1 MKKIIICMI
10 LSLFSFLIA
19 SGSFLINDISAHHRW
34 LETNRDSISVY
45 FRDKDHDKDHKKR
58 DLKQQNRELS
68 QSASVKTEKKNMPD
82 TPAPDKAGENKTANP
97 AQEEQELPE
106 QNAPHSAAL

>member
-1 MKKIIICMI
+1 MI
-10 LSLFSFLIA
+10 LSLFSLLIA

-58 DLKQQNRELS
+58 DVKKQNRELA
-68 QSASVKTEKKNMPD
+68 QSASGETEKKNIPN
-82 TPAPDKAGENKTANP
+82 TPAPDKAGENKTDNP
-97 AQEEQELPE
+97 PQEEQKQTE
-106 QNAPHSAAL
+106 QNAPHSDAL

>member
-10 LSLFSFLIA
+10 LSLFSLLIA

-34 LETNRDSISVY
+34 METNRDSISVY

-58 DLKQQNRELS
+58 DVKKQDREISHPANAHKEKNPFSDATAPENVGQNI
-68 QSASVKTEKKNMPD
+68 
-82 TPAPDKAGENKTANP
+82 TANP
-97 AQEEQELPE
+97 PQEQQAQREQ
-106 QNAPHSAAL
+106 APHSDAL

>member
-1 MKKIIICMI
+1 MI
-10 LSLFSFLIA
+10 LSLFSLLIA

-58 DLKQQNRELS
+58 DVKQQNRELS
-68 QSASVKTEKKNMPD
+68 QSARVKTEKKNFSD

-97 AQEEQELPE
+97 PQEEQKQTE
-106 QNAPHSAAL
+106 QNAPHSDAL

>member
-10 LSLFSFLIA
+10 LSLFSLLIT

-34 LETNRDSISVY
+34 METNRDSISVY

-58 DLKQQNRELS
+58 DLKKQDREISHPANAHKEKNPFSDATAPENANQNITATPPQEQQAQRE
-68 QSASVKTEKKNMPD
+68 Q
-82 TPAPDKAGENKTANP
+82 
-97 AQEEQELPE
+97 
-106 QNAPHSAAL
+106 APHSDAL

>member
-10 LSLFSFLIA
+10 LSLFSLLIA

-58 DLKQQNRELS
+58 DVKQQNRELS
-68 QSASVKTEKKNMPD
+68 QSASVKTEKKNIPN

-97 AQEEQELPE
+97 TQEEQKQTE
-106 QNAPHSAAL
+106 QNAPHSDAL

>member
-10 LSLFSFLIA
+10 LSLFSLLIA

-45 FRDKDHDKDHKKR
+45 FRDKDHDKDYKKR
-58 DLKQQNRELS
+58 DVKKQNRELS
-68 QSASVKTEKKNMPD
+68 QSASDKTEKKNIPD
-82 TPAPDKAGENKTANP
+82 TPAPDKAEENKTANP
-97 AQEEQELPE
+97 TQEEQEPTE
-106 QNAPHSAAL
+106 QNAPHSDAL

>member
-1 MKKIIICMI
+1 MI
-10 LSLFSFLIA
+10 LSLFSLLIA

-58 DLKQQNRELS
+58 DVKKQDREISHPANAHKEKNPFSDATAQENAGQNI
-68 QSASVKTEKKNMPD
+68 
-82 TPAPDKAGENKTANP
+82 TANP
-97 AQEEQELPE
+97 PQEEHKQTE
-106 QNAPHSAAL
+106 QNAPHSDAL

>member
-10 LSLFSFLIA
+10 LSLFSLLIA

-58 DLKQQNRELS
+58 DVKQQNRELS
-68 QSASVKTEKKNMPD
+68 QSASGKTEKKNVSD
-82 TPAPDKAGENKTANP
+82 TPDSDKTGENKTANP
-97 AQEEQELPE
+97 PEEEQKQTE
-106 QNAPHSAAL
+106 QNAPHSNAL

>member
-1 MKKIIICMI
+1 MI
-10 LSLFSFLIA
+10 LSLFSLLIA

-45 FRDKDHDKDHKKR
+45 FRDKDHKKR
-58 DLKQQNRELS
+58 DVKQQNRELS
-68 QSASVKTEKKNMPD
+68 QSASVKTEKKNIPG

-97 AQEEQELPE
+97 AQEEQKSTEH
-106 QNAPHSAAL
+106 NAPHSDAL

>member
-10 LSLFSFLIA
+10 LSLFSLLIA

-34 LETNRDSISVY
+34 METNRDSISVY

-58 DLKQQNRELS
+58 DVKKQDREISHPANSHKEKNPFSDTTAPENAGQNI
-68 QSASVKTEKKNMPD
+68 
-82 TPAPDKAGENKTANP
+82 TANP
-97 AQEEQELPE
+97 AQEEQKSTE
-106 QNAPHSAAL
+106 QNAPHSDAL

>member
-1 MKKIIICMI
+1 MI
-10 LSLFSFLIA
+10 LSLFSLLIA

-58 DLKQQNRELS
+58 DVKQQNRELS
-68 QSASVKTEKKNMPD
+68 QSASVKTEKN

>member
-10 LSLFSFLIA
+10 LSLFSLLIA

-58 DLKQQNRELS
+58 DVKKQNRELS
-68 QSASVKTEKKNMPD
+68 QPASGKTEKKNISD
-82 TPAPDKAGENKTANP
+82 TPDSDKAGENKTANP
-97 AQEEQELPE
+97 PQKEQEQTE
-106 QNAPHSAAL
+106 QNAPHSDAL

>member
-10 LSLFSFLIA
+10 LSLFSLLIA

-58 DLKQQNRELS
+58 DVKQQNRELS
-68 QSASVKTEKKNMPD
+68 QSASDKTEKKNVSD
-82 TPAPDKAGENKTANP
+82 TPDPDKTGENESVNP
-97 AQEEQELPE
+97 PQEEQKQTE
-106 QNAPHSAAL
+106 QNAPHSDAL